1 RDLQSGRKRGRAD
14 APSRERDQSVAG
26 FAGWQR
32 LFQLDGGLAAGRGEV
47 VMRVALGVAP
57 TAQAQEVKT
66 IRPGMSESEVRAAWG
81 EPVTSRTTGDYA
93 YLFYQN
99 GCLRAC
105 GTYDVVIL
113 QGGQVVDAIARGKE
127 HQY

>member
-1 RDLQSGRKRGRAD
+1 
-14 APSRERDQSVAG
+14 
-26 FAGWQR
+26 
-32 LFQLDGGLAAGRGEV
+32 
-47 VMRVALGVAP
+47 MRPISMLTLVALAVAP
-57 TAQAQEVKT
+57 AAHAQDVKT
-66 IRPGMSESEVRAAWG
+66 IRPGMSEAEVRAAWG
-81 EPVTSRTTGDYA
+81 DPITSRKTGDYA

-127 HQY
+127 HQYDGVSSSPADRAPRYTPPRDSSERSP